1 MGGGKERKA
10 TQDRQLA
17 LQSQQQ
23 KTADMALNN
32 AKVENDRRLDLQKPA
47 IDYYKGLTSNDPNMR
62 LTAAAAP
69 IGDISR
75 MGRSTSAAIADNVPR
90 GAARDF
96 AQSQVPQNTY
106 AQSAGYL
113 NQAFNNAFPALAN
126 IGTESGGVGLQY
138 QGAGLRGLEGAG
150 QTNDSIART
159 QQQQKAS
166 QLGVLGSLAGVAG
179 NIATGGMSGMAG
191 GAAKSFN
198 PLSMFKGKS
207 GTGGSGSGNGWD
219 I

>member
-23 KTADMALNN
+23 QTANIALGNSK
-32 AKVENDRRLDLQKPA
+32 AENDRRLDLQKPA

-69 IGDISR
+69 LGDIAR
-75 MGRSTSAAIADNVPR
+75 TGRSTSAAIADNVPR

-106 AQSAGYL
+106 SQSAGYL

-150 QTNDSIART
+150 QTNAAIGHQ

-179 NIATGGMSGMAG
+179 SVATGGLMKALGP
-191 GAAKSFN
+191 AKALTSTTNLASPTGIPGYNVTDF
-198 PLSMFKGKS
+198 FKK
-207 GTGGSGSGNGWD
+207 
-219 I
+219 